1 MSSKLSNKF
10 FFVLIIIF
18 LNLLL
23 LELFSFFII
32 KKIEPRYKSKLNLE
46 KDSEKIKNNLIE
58 KKYSEK
64 IPYLRDKNQYKGLT
78 YISLKNNRDLI
89 FNEINNFSEKNNFN
103 ILVQGD
109 SFGES
114 LNFKN
119 INTFYK
125 DLFNKKE
132 IGLINSSTSSYAMT
146 PNYFQLK
153 ALINDFKLN
162 PEIIITY
169 YDQTDIG
176 DDLYRYNIFLDNKQ
190 FIEYKRYDKELMS
203 SFSQFNF
210 NSIKI
215 ILVIKNYFLR
225 EKSRFRLSYYET
237 FKKILRRI
245 YLINFKKIPLQLEP
259 LYYGININEKK
270 KLIKLINNYINLSF
284 KNKNLKKL
292 YFVIHPHNN
301 NLNNVYVM
309 DNREIL
315 FSSIKNHKFKDKI
328 KVISFFGKEKSFY
341 SFVEG
346 DIFSHPTNNYY
357 LKKFWPKIF
366 SEVLSSQ

>member
-46 KDSEKIKNNLIE
+46 KNSEKIKNNLIE

-153 ALINDFKLN
+153 A
-162 PEIIITY
+162 
-169 YDQTDIG
+169 
-176 DDLYRYNIFLDNKQ
+176 
-190 FIEYKRYDKELMS
+190 
-203 SFSQFNF
+203 
-210 NSIKI
+210 
-215 ILVIKNYFLR
+215 
-225 EKSRFRLSYYET
+225 
-237 FKKILRRI
+237 
-245 YLINFKKIPLQLEP
+245 
-259 LYYGININEKK
+259 
-270 KLIKLINNYINLSF
+270 
-284 KNKNLKKL
+284 
-292 YFVIHPHNN
+292 
-301 NLNNVYVM
+301 
-309 DNREIL
+309 
-315 FSSIKNHKFKDKI
+315 
-328 KVISFFGKEKSFY
+328 
-341 SFVEG
+341 
-346 DIFSHPTNNYY
+346 
-357 LKKFWPKIF
+357 
-366 SEVLSSQ
+366 